1 MQMKEEFTTKVLD
14 WMGYQ
19 GLGPRFTRDGGTSL
33 QAALFKSAKDTPKT
47 VHSIKQKKIRV

>member
-1 MQMKEEFTTKVLD
+1 MKEEFTTKVLD